1 MGVMMRVA
9 LDRDVIRSYLNAV
22 VGAADIDTIG
32 ALLGVVTACVL
43 PVIAEEIDREGDDRE
58 RQWRRAGFE
67 EIQADE
73 FFKGCAAGMARR
85 YVDYYADPRDC
96 RVVAEA
102 ECAQC
107 EVLVTLKEEL
117 VAGLSGRTEKV
128 IINTPSDA
136 LKRCINNPSP
146 NER

>member
-1 MGVMMRVA
+1 MMRVA

-22 VGAADIDTIG
+22 VGAADIDAIG
-32 ALLGVVTACVL
+32 TLLGVVTACVL
-43 PVIAEEIDREGDDRE
+43 PVIAEEIEREGNDRE
-58 RQWRRAGFE
+58 REWRRAGFE
-67 EIQADE
+67 PVDADE

-85 YVDYYADPRDC
+85 YIDYYPDPRDC
-96 RVVAEA
+96 RLVAEA

-117 VAGLSGRTEKV
+117 IAGLSDQSENV
-128 IINTPSDA
+128 IITTPSEA
-136 LKRCINNPSP
+136 LKYCINKSSR